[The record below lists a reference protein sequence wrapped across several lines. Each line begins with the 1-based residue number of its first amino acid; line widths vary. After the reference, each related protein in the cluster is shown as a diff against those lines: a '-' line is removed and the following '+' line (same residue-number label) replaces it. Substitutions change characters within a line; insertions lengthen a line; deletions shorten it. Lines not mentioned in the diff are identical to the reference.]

1 MIHLINR
8 ERLGADNMMIG
19 VIGLGGIFKKAYL
32 PVISANRKNVDYYF
46 ASQNEA
52 TKNMLRDKYGFTHF
66 CETLDDL
73 IKLEVDA
80 VFIHAATVAHFKTA
94 KQVLEAGIH
103 VFMDKPLSEEFE
115 ETKEL
120 LNLAK
125 EHGVELM
132 VGFNRRFVP
141 SVEHI
146 FSQDNKR
153 VIYLEKNRAF
163 AEQETKFAINDMFL
177 HLVDTAV
184 YLLDSPD
191 IKIVS
196 SKLVAESSLDYV
208 TLQLEAGN
216 TTAIVSMDMKSGAHT
231 EIFRSTSI
239 DGIIQVTNLGETTIE
254 TPKEVKKLN
263 TSDWTP
269 TLVTRGF
276 DSMVKAFLNF
286 LETGDTSNLRQDN
299 VLLSHEICKKVLE
312 K

>member
-1 MIHLINR
+1 MK
-8 ERLGADNMMIG
+8 IG
-19 VIGLGGIFKKAYL
+19 VIGLGSIFKKAYL
-32 PVISANRKNVDYYF
+32 PIISANRKNIDYYF
-46 ASQNEA
+46 ASHNKA
-52 TKNMLRDKYGFTHF
+52 TKNMLRDEYGFTHF
-66 CETLDDL
+66 CETLEDL

-80 VFIHAATVAHFKTA
+80 VFIHSATVAHYKIA

-125 EHGVELM
+125 EQGVELM

-141 SVEHI
+141 SVEYI

-153 VIYLEKNRAF
+153 IIYLEKNRAF

-184 YLLDSPD
+184 YLLNSSD

-196 SKLVAESSLDYV
+196 SKLVADKSLEYV
-208 TLQLEAGN
+208 TLQLEADN

-231 EIFRSTSI
+231 EIFRSTSRE
-239 DGIIQVTNLGETTIE
+239 GIVQVTNLSETTIE

-276 DSMVKAFLNF
+276 DSMVKAFLTF

-299 VLLSHEICKKVLE
+299 ILLSHEICKNVLE